1 VRFAALPLHAVE
13 SNTYNMRSFLVP
25 LCYVVYACV
34 VCHSQKSN
42 KSDQFIVE
50 LAELLA
56 KVLHQSLNYEFT
68 AKSVG
73 GTNYIRSSLT
83 MERVLIESLR
93 KRALQTAAQ
102 LEKAA
107 RK

>member
-1 VRFAALPLHAVE
+1 MRFTALPLHFVE

-73 GTNYIRSSLT
+73 GTNYIRSSDNGKS
-83 MERVLIESLR
+83 VDR
-93 KRALQTAAQ
+93 KFTRTRAPNRSST
-102 LEKAA
+102 
-107 RK
+107 